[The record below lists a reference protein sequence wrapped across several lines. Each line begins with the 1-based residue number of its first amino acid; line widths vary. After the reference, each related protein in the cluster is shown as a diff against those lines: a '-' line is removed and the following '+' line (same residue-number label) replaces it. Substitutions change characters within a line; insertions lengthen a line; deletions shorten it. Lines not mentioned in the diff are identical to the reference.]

1 MTTEKLQRLAKN
13 LSGLIDPKD
22 LPLESLFFK
31 LITIKGKYKD
41 YFTGLNF
48 NVEDFIKLFFF
59 TFSYLR
65 TGKFDLGQK
74 YLNNIFFVSFFI
86 PSDEKFIDECGN
98 CDGGG
103 RVDCSSC
110 ETGSVECD
118 ECDGD
123 GETLCPECDG
133 DGRQMGDG
141 QWEACDECDG
151 DGKISCSNCD
161 GSGSLSCGECG
172 GSGRDDC
179 FQCDGSGEMNTIEN
193 NFTVKTYL
201 SWNPELK
208 DVADYKIEDK
218 SSIGPEEFDKL
229 TDEKCILLSLED
241 GHGELRRFVDPERYY
256 VYYFSDEGNELYF
269 SSSGNILNDFDPD
282 HFIV

>member
-48 NVEDFIKLFFF
+48 KVEDFVKLFFF

-86 PSDEKFIDECGN
+86 PSDEKFIDDCGN
-98 CDGGG
+98 CDGEG
-103 RVDCSSC
+103 RVDCTSC
-110 ETGSVECD
+110 ETGDVDCD

-123 GETLCPECDG
+123 GETSCPECDG

-141 QWEACDECDG
+141 RWEACESCDG
-151 DGKISCSNCD
+151 KGKISCSNCE
-161 GSGSLSCGECG
+161 GSGYVSCSECG
-172 GSGRDDC
+172 GSGREDC
-179 FQCDGSGEMNTIEN
+179 FECDGSGEITTKEN
-193 NFTVKTYL
+193 NFIVKT
-201 SWNPELK
+201 
-208 DVADYKIEDK
+208 
-218 SSIGPEEFDKL
+218 F
-229 TDEKCILLSLED
+229 LL
-241 GHGELRRFVDPERYY
+241 
-256 VYYFSDEGNELYF
+256 
-269 SSSGNILNDFDPD
+269 
-282 HFIV
+282 